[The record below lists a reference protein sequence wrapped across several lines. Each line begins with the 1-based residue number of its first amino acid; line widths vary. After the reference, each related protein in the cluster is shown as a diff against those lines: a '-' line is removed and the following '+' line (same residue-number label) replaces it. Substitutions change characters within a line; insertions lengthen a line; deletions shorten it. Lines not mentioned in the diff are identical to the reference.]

1 MTDDFASSIPLVD
14 VGQPAVGLQA
24 KAGQIVFSTLRGFL
38 SLPTSA
44 TPCLNDSAI
53 SFASSTGKDVGGAAC
68 AVTTSGTAF
77 RLADLCTNAE
87 GWGPVSPDRVLDFT
101 PCFQLAAFWAGPTLL
116 LALFGAAVLA
126 FDSRKPKRE
135 LTKLSKRLLA
145 LKQALV
151 LGLCKV
157 TTLTLSL
164 TYATE
169 ARPIRSLVFWVAILN
184 LLGYILIVPVQYYNH
199 TRNRRSSDLLLIY
212 WPLHTIA
219 AALLLHT
226 SLTAPSPPLRQ
237 QIYSFVLLCVR
248 AGLGI
253 LIFAIEC
260 AGVEVGQSA
269 SADHAAKW
277 SSIPGAAETGN
288 APGLNS
294 GSNGNAATN
303 GKLKAYSNGQ
313 SHGAEASES
322 AITFASEDNEDV
334 ENAPLPRDSDGKREC
349 PENTANLYSRLTFY
363 WMQPL
368 FSLGRKKFLTEDDMY
383 ALPPN
388 DDCESLG
395 EHFTKWWEKTRN
407 KKTGKGRI
415 WITLAY
421 AYGSPFAVG
430 GVFKACQDIAAF
442 AQPQIL
448 RLLLQFVQTW
458 DDPQKRQPAEVG
470 YLLSISLFAVAVLQ
484 TAFLHQYFQRSFA
497 TGLRVR
503 SGLITT
509 IYKKSLRLSN
519 DARAGRAT
527 GDIVNLMSVDANR
540 LQELATYLHVIWS
553 AFFQM
558 ALAFVSLAFLLGWP
572 AFVGVGV
579 MIVGIPI
586 NTLIA
591 RITKKL
597 SERQMKVRD
606 ARTRLM
612 GEILSNIKSIK
623 LFAWEDAFTKKL
635 NDVRNERELKLLR
648 KSGTINSAFNFLWTG
663 IPFTVSLATFATY
676 TLVTKEELTPDIIF
690 PALSLFSLLQFPLF
704 MVASMISSVIQAQVS
719 AARLATFLDSSEL
732 DPNARQVI
740 LPGQKKPAG
749 MPARPGDPLL
759 AIEDPNSPA
768 REPERGDVV
777 VSVKNLEAKWSPSQP
792 VPTLQDIDLTVKKA
806 ILGEMHRTDGEVVVR
821 GRTAYFS
828 QGGWCMGAS
837 IRENITF
844 GLKFDPDF
852 YDLVLE
858 ACALKPDLAILPDGD
873 RTEIGERG
881 VSLSGGQRA
890 RVALARVVYSRADII
905 CLDDPLAAV
914 DANVGA
920 HIFERV
926 IGPNGLL
933 KNRARILT
941 LNTVSVLPKAD
952 QIISIRRGTIM
963 DERGTYDEI
972 MAKKG
977 ELYALITGLGKQP
990 ARETVEDA
998 VDAPESIEVQ
1008 DSDRTIGDDIPH
1020 EDVRPTLRERRI
1032 STSSMPRP
1040 SPLTKRQVKLE
1051 TIRQLR
1057 ETTAPAENRERG
1069 RVKGEVYRKYLTS
1082 ASTWGVALYMVSQVT
1097 SYAVQIGR
1105 DVVLKQWGAENA
1117 SPKGPHH
1124 PASFWLTL
1132 YAVAGYLSAALM
1144 SVAPFLLYGW
1154 LVIMSSRKFHDNLFR
1169 SVIRSPLQYFEITPS
1184 GRLLNLFSRDVN
1196 VIDETLPRVIHS
1208 AIRTGV
1214 VVLGVIIVITYSV
1227 PAFIFAIVPL
1237 GIAYW
1242 YILQYYLSTS
1252 RELKRLDSISKSP
1265 IFQFFN
1271 ETLGGLSVIRAFSQ
1285 EARFIATS
1293 DSRVDRNQECYLPT
1307 VTSNRW
1313 LAVRIEAIG
1322 SSIILMASL
1331 LAVIVK
1337 VTNGKMDAG
1346 LLGLMMSQ
1354 TLNTTQALNWVVR
1367 SFSEVEQNV
1376 VSVERILSYSSLQ
1389 PEAPYEIPETKPA
1402 SNWPDKGEIQ
1412 LKDYST
1418 RYRSGLPL
1426 CLKKLSINIKA
1437 GERIGVVGRTGAGK
1451 SSLTL
1456 ALFRIIEASEGSIFI
1471 DGVETNKIG
1480 LKDLRQGLSIIP
1492 QDPQLWEGTLRE
1504 NLDPTGRS
1512 DDAALWA
1519 ALESAHLRE
1528 HVNSMEGRLDTML
1541 SEGGSNL
1548 SAGQRQLVCIARA
1561 FLRRSNKILVLDE
1574 ATSSIDLDT
1583 DAKLQ
1588 QIVRTEFK
1596 GTTITVA
1603 HRLNT
1608 IMDSSRV
1615 LVLKDGQVEEF
1626 DTPEKLL
1633 ADKTST
1639 FFSMAYEAGLVKGK

>member
-1 MTDDFASSIPLVD
+1 MADALFAAGSSPD
-14 VGQPAVGLQA
+14 VGQPALELQA
-24 KAGQIVFSTLRGFL
+24 QAGQAIFSALQHVFFS
-38 SLPTSA
+38 
-44 TPCLNDSAI
+44 N
-53 SFASSTGKDVGGAAC
+53 VGGLSKNN
-68 AVTTSGTAF
+68 TSSNHSSPNNGGGRF
-77 RLADLCTNAE
+77 QLSQLCTNPE
-87 GWGPVSPDRVLDFT
+87 GWGPVSSDRVLDFT
-101 PCFQLAAFWAGPTLL
+101 PCFQLATFWAGPTIA
-116 LALFGAAVLA
+116 LAIIGAGVLA
-126 FDSRKPKRE
+126 VTTRKPKRE

-145 LKQALV
+145 LKQSLV

-169 ARPIRSLVFWVAILN
+169 EHPWRSLAFWVALIN
-184 LLGYILIVPVQYYNH
+184 LLGYMLILPLQHYNH
-199 TRNRRSSDLLLIY
+199 TRSRRSSDLLLIY
-212 WPLHTIA
+212 WPLHTLA
-219 AALLLHT
+219 AAVLLHT
-226 SLTAPSPPLRQ
+226 ALTAPSPPVRQ

-248 AGLGI
+248 LGLGI
-253 LIFAIEC
+253 AVLGVEC
-260 AGVEVGQSA
+260 AGVEIGKPTL
-269 SADHAAKW
+269 ADETNKW
-277 SSIPGAAETGN
+277 SAIPGSPEENQNGGRLANGKTQG
-288 APGLNS
+288 
-294 GSNGNAATN
+294 NGNGA
-303 GKLKAYSNGQ
+303 
-313 SHGAEASES
+313 SHEHDANES
-322 AITFASEDNEDV
+322 AVTFASENHDP
-334 ENAPLPRDSDGKREC
+334 ENAPNSRDADGKREC
-349 PENTANLYSRLTFY
+349 PENVANLYSRLTFS

-395 EHFTKWWEKTRN
+395 EKFTSCWEKHRN
-407 KKTGKGRI
+407 KQTGNGRI
-415 WITLAY
+415 WRTLFF
-421 AYGSPFAVG
+421 AYGGPFAVG
-430 GVFKACQDIAAF
+430 GALKACQDLASF

-448 RLLLQFVQTW
+448 RWLLRFVQNW
-458 DDPQKRQPAEVG
+458 DTKDKHQPAEVG
-470 YLLSISLFAVAVLQ
+470 YLLSLLLFATAVLQ

-519 DARAGRAT
+519 DARGGRAT
-527 GDIVNLMSVDANR
+527 GDIVNLMSVDASR
-540 LQELATYLHVIWS
+540 LQDLCTYGHIIWS

-558 ALAFVSLAFLLGWP
+558 ALAFVSLAYLLGWP

-579 MIVGIPI
+579 MIIGIPI

-623 LFAWEDAFTKKL
+623 LFAWEDAFSKKL
-635 NDVRNERELKLLR
+635 NEVRNERELKLLR
-648 KSGTINSAFNFLWTG
+648 KAGTINSAFNFLWTG
-663 IPFTVSLATFATY
+663 IPFTVSLVTFATY
-676 TLVTKEELTPDIIF
+676 STITKKELTPDIIF

-704 MVASMISSVIQAQVS
+704 MIASMISSIIQAQVS
-719 AARLATFLDSSEL
+719 AARLAKFLDSPEL
-732 DPNARQVI
+732 DPNARKVI
-740 LPGQKKPAG
+740 LPGQRQPAG
-749 MPARPGDPLL
+749 IPARPEDPLI
-759 AIEDPNSPA
+759 AYADPNSPA
-768 REPERGDVV
+768 REPERGEVII
-777 VSVKNLEAKWSPSQP
+777 SIENLEAKWSPSQP
-792 VPTLQDIDLTVKKA
+792 IPTLQDIDLTVKKGELLCVLGRVGDGKSSLLAA
-806 ILGEMHRTDGEVVVR
+806 ILGEMHRTDGEVIVR

-844 GLKFDPDF
+844 GLKFDPEF
-852 YDLVLE
+852 YDVVLE

-890 RVALARVVYSRADII
+890 RVALARAVYARADAYL
-905 CLDDPLAAV
+905 LDDPLAAV
-914 DANVGA
+914 DAHVGA

-941 LNTVSVLPKAD
+941 LNAVSVLPKAD

-963 DERGTYDEI
+963 DERGSYEEV

-990 ARETVEDA
+990 SRDNVDESVE
-998 VDAPESIEVQ
+998 APESIEVE
-1008 DSDRTIGDDIPH
+1008 DSERTYGEDTPH
-1020 EDVRPTLRERRI
+1020 EDVKPTLRERRI

-1040 SPLTKRQVKLE
+1040 SPMTKRQVKLE

-1057 ETTAPAENRERG
+1057 ETSTPAENRERG

-1082 ASTWGVALYMVSQVT
+1082 ASTSGMLVYLFAQIL

-1117 SPKGPHH
+1117 VEGGPHH
-1124 PASFWLTL
+1124 EPKFWLTL
-1132 YAVAGYLSAALM
+1132 YAIAGYLSAVLM
-1144 SVAPFLLYGW
+1144 SIAPFVLYAW
-1154 LVIMSSRKFHDNLFR
+1154 LVIASSRKFHDNLFK
-1169 SVIRSPLQYFEITPS
+1169 SVIRSPLQYFEVTPS

-1196 VIDETLPRVIHS
+1196 VVDETLPRVIHQ
-1208 AIRTGV
+1208 AIRTAII
-1214 VVLGVIIVITYSV
+1214 VLGVIIVITYSV
-1227 PAFIFAIVPL
+1227 PYFIIAIVPL

-1242 YILQYYLSTS
+1242 MILQYYLSTS

-1271 ETLGGLSVIRAFSQ
+1271 ETLGGLSVIRAFAQ
-1285 EARFIATS
+1285 ETRFIATS

-1322 SSIILMASL
+1322 SIIILVASL
-1331 LAVIVK
+1331 MAVIVK

-1376 VSVERILSYSSLQ
+1376 VSVERILSYSTLE
-1389 PEAPYEIPETKPA
+1389 PEAPYEIPENKPPA
-1402 SNWPDKGEIQ
+1402 GWPDKGELQ
-1412 LKDYST
+1412 LRDYSS

-1426 CLKKLSINIKA
+1426 CLKNLNIDIKA

-1456 ALFRIIEASEGSIFI
+1456 ALFRIIEASEGSIII

-1480 LKDLRQGLSIIP
+1480 LKDLRMSLSIIP

-1504 NLDPTGRS
+1504 NLDPTGNS

-1528 HVNSMEGRLDTML
+1528 HVNSMEGRLDALL
-1541 SEGGSNL
+1541 SEGGTNL
-1548 SAGQRQLVCIARA
+1548 SSGQRQLVCIARA
-1561 FLRRSNKILVLDE
+1561 FLRRSRILVLDE
-1574 ATSSIDLDT
+1574 ATSAIDLDT

-1588 QIVRTEFK
+1588 QIVRSEFK

-1626 DTPEKLL
+1626 DTPENLL
-1633 ADKTST
+1633 ADKKST

>member
-1 MTDDFASSIPLVD
+1 MADNIGATGSLADADQPLLEV
-14 VGQPAVGLQA
+14 QMQ
-24 KAGQIVFSTLRGFL
+24 AGQAIFSALQNAYTHATGCASGFL
-38 SLPTSA
+38 SSSG
-44 TPCLNDSAI
+44 NG
-53 SFASSTGKDVGGAAC
+53 SFH
-68 AVTTSGTAF
+68 
-77 RLADLCTNAE
+77 LADLCTNAE
-87 GWGPVSPDRVLDFT
+87 GWGPVSPVRVLDFT
-101 PCFQLAAFWAGPTLL
+101 PCFQLAVFWAAPTFI
-116 LALFGAAVLA
+116 LALASALVLS
-126 FDSRKPKRE
+126 FDSKKPKRE
-135 LTKLSKRLLA
+135 LSKLSKRLLG
-145 LKQALV
+145 LKQTLV
-151 LGLCKV
+151 LALIKT

-164 TYATE
+164 TYGTE
-169 ARPIRSLVFWVAILN
+169 ARPWRSLALWVAFIN
-184 LLGYILIVPVQYYNH
+184 LLGYTLIVPIQHYNH

-212 WPLHTIA
+212 WPVHTLA
-219 AALLLHT
+219 AGLLLHT
-226 SLTAPSPPLRQ
+226 ALTPPSPTVRN

-248 AGLGI
+248 AGLG
-253 LIFAIEC
+253 LAVFAIEC
-260 AGVEVGQSA
+260 AGVEVGKPPYESKQWTAVPSEVE
-269 SADHAAKW
+269 HGQNGAAKKNRPVQNGNGTANGAGE
-277 SSIPGAAETGN
+277 SSISV
-288 APGLNS
+288 NS
-294 GSNGNAATN
+294 
-303 GKLKAYSNGQ
+303 
-313 SHGAEASES
+313 EA
-322 AITFASEDNEDV
+322 EDV
-334 ENAPLPRDSDGKREC
+334 ENAPVEKTGDGKREC
-349 PENTANLYSRLTFY
+349 PENTANLYSRLTFS

-383 ALPPN
+383 ALPPD

-395 EHFTKWWEKTRN
+395 EKFTSYWELTRN

-415 WITLAY
+415 WRTLFR
-421 AYGSPFAVG
+421 AYGYPFAIG
-430 GVFKACQDIAAF
+430 GILKVFQDLASF
-442 AQPQIL
+442 AQPQLL
-448 RLLLQFVQTW
+448 RLLLQFVQNW
-458 DDPQKRQPAEVG
+458 DNPEKRQPAELG
-470 YLLSISLFAVAVLQ
+470 YLLSFLLFAVATLQ
-484 TAFLHQYFQRSFA
+484 TAFLHQYFQRSFN

-519 DARAGRAT
+519 DARAGRTT

-540 LQELATYLHVIWS
+540 LQELATYLQVIWS

-558 ALAFVSLAFLLGWP
+558 GLAFISLAYLLGWP

-586 NTLIA
+586 NTVIA

-597 SERQMKVRD
+597 SERQMKIRD

-623 LFAWEDAFTKKL
+623 LFAWEDAFTNKL
-635 NDVRNERELKLLR
+635 NEVRNERELKLLQR
-648 KSGTINSAFNFLWTG
+648 TGTINSAFNFLWTG

-676 TLVTKEELTPDIIF
+676 SLVTKKELTPDIIF

-704 MVASMISSVIQAQVS
+704 MVASMISSIIQAQVS
-719 AARLATFLDSSEL
+719 AGRIAAFLDSPEL
-732 DPNARQVI
+732 DPKARKVI
-740 LPGQKKPAG
+740 LPGQKRAASNN
-749 MPARPGDPLL
+749 PARPDDTL
-759 AIEDPNSPA
+759 ADLEDPDSAA
-768 REPERGDVV
+768 REPERGDVILTI
-777 VSVKNLEAKWSPSQP
+777 KNLEAKWSPSQP
-792 VPTLQDIDLTVKKA
+792 VPTLQDIDLTVKKGELLCVLGRVGDGKTSLLSA
-806 ILGEMHRTDGEVVVR
+806 ILGEMHRTDGEVVVL

-837 IRENITF
+837 IRDNITF
-844 GLKFDPDF
+844 GLKFDPEF
-852 YDLVLE
+852 YDQVLE
-858 ACALKPDLAILPDGD
+858 ACALKPDLAILSDGD

-890 RVALARVVYSRADII
+890 RVALARAVYARADLYL
-905 CLDDPLAAV
+905 LDDPLAAV
-914 DANVGA
+914 DAHVGA
-920 HIFERV
+920 HIFEKV

-933 KNRARILT
+933 KNRGRILT
-941 LNTVSVLPKAD
+941 LNSVSVLPKAD
-952 QIISIRRGTIM
+952 QIISVRKGTIM
-963 DERGTYDEI
+963 DERGSYDEV

-990 ARETVEDA
+990 ARDKVEDDA
-998 VDAPESIEVQ
+998 VEAPESIEVQ
-1008 DSDRTIGDDIPH
+1008 DADRQLG
-1020 EDVRPTLRERRI
+1020 EDVLQDDSKPALRERRI
-1032 STSSMPRP
+1032 STGSMPRP
-1040 SPLTKRQVKLE
+1040 SALTKRQVKLE

-1069 RVKGEVYRKYLTS
+1069 RVKGDVYRQYLTS
-1082 ASTWGVALYMVSQVT
+1082 ANVWGVGIYMVAQIT

-1117 SPKGPHH
+1117 VPNGPHH
-1124 PASFWLTL
+1124 SPSFWLTL
-1132 YAVAGYLSAALM
+1132 YGVAGYMSAALM
-1144 SVAPFLLYGW
+1144 SVAPFVLYAW
-1154 LVIMSSRKFHDNLFR
+1154 LVITSARKFHDNLFA
-1169 SVIRSPLQYFEITPS
+1169 SVIRSPLQYFEVTPS

-1196 VIDETLPRVIHS
+1196 VIDETLPRVFHS
-1208 AIRTGV
+1208 AVRTAV

-1227 PAFIFAIVPL
+1227 PAFIIAIVPL

-1242 YILQYYLSTS
+1242 FILQYYLSTS
-1252 RELKRLDSISKSP
+1252 RELKRLDSVSKSP
-1265 IFQFFN
+1265 IFQYFN
-1271 ETLGGLSVIRAFSQ
+1271 ETLGGLSVIRAFGQ
-1285 EARFIATS
+1285 EPRFIATS

-1322 SSIILMASL
+1322 SVIILIASL
-1331 LAVIVK
+1331 MAVIVK

-1367 SFSEVEQNV
+1367 SFSEVEQNI
-1376 VSVERILSYSSLQ
+1376 VSVERVLSYSSLQ
-1389 PEAPYEIPETKPA
+1389 PEAAYEIPENKPPA
-1402 SNWPDKGEIQ
+1402 GWPDKGEVQ
-1412 LKDYST
+1412 MKDYSS

-1426 CLKKLSINIKA
+1426 CLKNLSIDIKA

-1456 ALFRIIEASEGSIFI
+1456 ALFRIIEATQGNIVI

-1480 LKDLRQGLSIIP
+1480 LKDLRISLSIIP

-1504 NLDPTGRS
+1504 NLDPTGKS

-1528 HVNSMEGRLDTML
+1528 HVNSMDGRLDAML
-1541 SEGGSNL
+1541 SEGGTNL
-1548 SAGQRQLVCIARA
+1548 SSGQRQLVCIARA
-1561 FLRRSNKILVLDE
+1561 FLRRSKILVLDE
-1574 ATSSIDLDT
+1574 ATSAIDLDT

-1588 QIVRTEFK
+1588 QIVRSEFK

-1626 DTPEKLL
+1626 DTPDNLL
-1633 ADKTST
+1633 SDKKST
-1639 FFSMAYEAGLVKGK
+1639 FFSMAYEAGLAKGK